1 MNNMNKIMVY
11 DKKDI
16 EDEIYKPFQLLPKDF
31 YYIYFCGH
39 SVDICNKSHI
49 KYYIGETK
57 Y

>member
-1 MNNMNKIMVY
+1 MNKIMVY

-16 EDEIYKPFQLLPKDF
+16 EDEIYQPFKFSLKTFTIFLWPLF
-31 YYIYFCGH
+31 I
-39 SVDICNKSHI
+39 DICNKSHI